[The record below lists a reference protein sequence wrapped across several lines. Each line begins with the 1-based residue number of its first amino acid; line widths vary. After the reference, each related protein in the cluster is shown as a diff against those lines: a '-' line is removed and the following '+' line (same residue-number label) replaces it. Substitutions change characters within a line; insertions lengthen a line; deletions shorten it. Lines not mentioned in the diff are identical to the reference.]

1 MKQILLTLMVV
12 VATTYVSAQQIVILQ
27 SNGTTTAFDSE
38 QPFID
43 AYESALDGDTIYL
56 PGAVLTPPSTIDKQL
71 TIYGVGHYPEATIAT
86 NKTVIN
92 GHVYINENSDN
103 IRIEGV
109 EITGTLLFNNNQKI
123 DSATITRCKLNQVY
137 LQGDGTTPCVNTTI
151 KNCVITSNIT
161 LSNAYNCTFTN
172 NIIATT
178 VVGGIK
184 IALLNNIFLYS
195 STSTS
200 SGTIRSVNNSTIA
213 NNIFRR
219 VNNLIQSDCETSTFS
234 NNVFKT
240 TALPGVN
247 TFINNYENVDFA
259 SLFVNQGDESTF
271 TYEQDYN
278 LTNTE
283 TYLGNDGTQ
292 VGIYGGLFPYKEEAI
307 PSNPHISSQSIATST
322 DENGMLNIS
331 ITVSA
336 QQE

>member
-1 MKQILLTLMVV
+1 MKQILLTLLIV
-12 VATTYVSAQQIVILQ
+12 VATTYVSAQQIVVLQ
-27 SNGTTTAFDSE
+27 SNGTTTAFDSD

-43 AYESALDGDTIYL
+43 AYENALDGDTIYL

-71 TIYGVGHYPEATIAT
+71 TIYGVGHYPDATTAT
-86 NKTVIN
+86 SKTVIYGQLN
-92 GHVYINENSDN
+92 LAENADN
-103 IRIEGV
+103 FKLEGV
-109 EITGTLLFNNNQKI
+109 EITGTLLYLNNEKI
-123 DSATITRCKLNQVY
+123 DNTVISRCKLYQIY
-137 LQGDGTTPCVNTTI
+137 MQGDGTTPCENNTI
-151 KNCVITSNIT
+151 KNCIITSTIT
-161 LSNAYNCTFTN
+161 LNNTYNCTFTN
-172 NIIATT
+172 NIIASTI
-178 VVGGIK
+178 VNGSK
-184 IALLNNIFLYS
+184 LALLNNVFLHS

-200 SGTIRSVNNSTIA
+200 YGTIRSVDNSTIA

-219 VNNLIQSDCETSTFS
+219 ANNLIQSDCETSTFS

-247 TFINNYENVDFA
+247 TFLNNYENVDFA
-259 SLFVNQGDESTF
+259 SLFVIQGDEATF

-307 PSNPHISSQSIATST
+307 PGNPHISSQSIATST